1 MKQRFVRFLWT
12 AFKNEASVRYTETT
26 GWKEFQK
33 IPLCS
38 KGFLSN
44 RFCLRYNKLSLNIW
58 KFVLRDCI
66 ASFGIASLS
75 WRHIVENRKKLR
87 TVGQTK
93 LWCTSLKFIIKVHF
107 LKIYVQYRYLMDK
120 MHSEWSDEFL
130 LSNGNLG
137 AYILAIL
144 IDVKILE
151 FQLLSSN
158 TGQGFTKN
166 DLQKRMKAVVC
177 CCFAFFCGV
186 WKTV

>member
-1 MKQRFVRFLWT
+1 MT
-12 AFKNEASVRYTETT
+12 
-26 GWKEFQK
+26 
-33 IPLCS
+33 
-38 KGFLSN
+38 
-44 RFCLRYNKLSLNIW
+44 
-58 KFVLRDCI
+58 
-66 ASFGIASLS
+66 
-75 WRHIVENRKKLR
+75 

-93 LWCTSLKFIIKVHF
+93 LRCTSLKFIIKVHF

-120 MHSEWSDEFL
+120 IHSEWSDEFL

-144 IDVKILE
+144 IDAKILE

-177 CCFAFFCGV
+177 CCFSFFLWGLKNSIVLICWCSELV
-186 WKTV
+186 HHVLWRLSSYCKKLSLLF